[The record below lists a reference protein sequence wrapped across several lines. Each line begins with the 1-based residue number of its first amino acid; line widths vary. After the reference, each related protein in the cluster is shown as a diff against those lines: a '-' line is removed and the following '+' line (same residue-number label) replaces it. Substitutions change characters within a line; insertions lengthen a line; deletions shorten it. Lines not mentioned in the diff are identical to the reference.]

1 MALIKYRQNGKWVTL
16 DIEATSIGSAVK
28 IDASQIIISNINA
41 SASGNVNNGDTTTEA
56 ISKLINQIKALQN
69 KTVDLSGYYTKTE
82 TDSKYVV
89 KVNGKGLSTNDYTT
103 AEKTKLNSLNNYTL
117 PAASADTLGGVKVGT
132 GLAIANDGTLSATP
146 QTVDLSG
153 YYTKTE
159 TDSKYVVKVN
169 GKGLSTN
176 DYTTAE
182 KTKLNSL
189 NNYTLP
195 AASADTLGG
204 VKVGTGLAI
213 NSSGVLSASVN
224 IPLFTEAEID
234 ACFAAAKATLADADD
249 STY

>member
-82 TDSKYVV
+82 TDSKYVAKQGYV
-89 KVNGKGLSTNDYTT
+89 EFTQDEKNKLSG
-103 AEKTKLNSLNNYTL
+103 LNNYTL

-195 AASADTLGG
+195 VASADTLGG

>member
-89 KVNGKGLSTNDYTT
+89 KVNGKS
-103 AEKTKLNSLNNYTL
+103 
-117 PAASADTLGGVKVGT
+117 
-132 GLAIANDGTLSATP
+132 
-146 QTVDLSG
+146 
-153 YYTKTE
+153 
-159 TDSKYVVKVN
+159 
-169 GKGLSTN
+169 LSTN

>member
-82 TDSKYVV
+82 TDSKYVAKQGYV
-89 KVNGKGLSTNDYTT
+89 EFTQDEKNKLSG
-103 AEKTKLNSLNNYTL
+103 LNNYTL
-117 PAASADTLGGVKVGT
+117 PKATDKALGGIKVGT

-189 NNYTLP
+189 TNYTLP

-204 VKVGTGLAI
+204 VKVGTGLTI

>member
-82 TDSKYVV
+82 TDSKYVAKQGYV
-89 KVNGKGLSTNDYTT
+89 EFTQDEKNKLSG
-103 AEKTKLNSLNNYTL
+103 LNNYTL

-189 NNYTLP
+189 TNYTLP
-195 AASADTLGG
+195 AASANTLGG
-204 VKVGTGLAI
+204 VKVGTGLTI

>member
-82 TDSKYVV
+82 TDSKYVAKQGYV
-89 KVNGKGLSTNDYTT
+89 EFTQDEKNKLSG
-103 AEKTKLNSLNNYTL
+103 LNNYTL

-169 GKGLSTN
+169 GKSLSTN

>member
-82 TDSKYVV
+82 TDSKYVAKQGYV
-89 KVNGKGLSTNDYTT
+89 EFTQD
-103 AEKTKLNSLNNYTL
+103 EKNK
-117 PAASADTLGGVKVGT
+117 
-132 GLAIANDGTLSATP
+132 
-146 QTVDLSG
+146 LSG
-153 YYTKTE
+153 
-159 TDSKYVVKVN
+159 
-169 GKGLSTN
+169 
-176 DYTTAE
+176 
-182 KTKLNSL
+182 L